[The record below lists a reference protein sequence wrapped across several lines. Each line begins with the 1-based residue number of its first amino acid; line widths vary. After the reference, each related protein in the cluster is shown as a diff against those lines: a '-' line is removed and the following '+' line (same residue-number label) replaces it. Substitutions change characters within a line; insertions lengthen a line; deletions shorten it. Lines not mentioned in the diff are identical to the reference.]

1 MAKTQMGQCALCRA
15 NKELQL
21 SHIIPHFVGRKLIK
35 TSPGNI
41 RITNEP
47 NKVVQDIEKHFLL
60 CHDCEEL
67 FSAKERWFANT
78 IFNPYQ
84 EHKKTV
90 FNYDKNLTYFII
102 SLSWKSLYRDLE
114 EFSCDKEFS
123 KEILMILFRAEQ
135 TMRDYLLGKRKDIDT
150 IENHIL
156 FFDRI
161 KYAQDLDAS
170 QHPSIVM
177 HRSTSSYTVYNG
189 KTSFTIS
196 NLMGILIVTF
206 FSMDTN
212 ECWSNTKIEIE
223 TGTIEAKNQKIVSV
237 VGQETQHWMNQ
248 TKEAQK
254 NISETQQKKILEKI
268 QALGD
273 NIKNYPIFQDWMDD
287 AALK

>member
-237 VGQETQHWMNQ
+237 VGQEIQHWMNQ

-273 NIKNYPIFQDWMDD
+273 DIKNYPIFQDWMDD